1 MLEHALSWLSTHE
14 GALAY
19 LLLAVAAAIEYVFP
33 PFPGDTLTLF
43 GVFLA
48 VSKGYSPT
56 GVYVAITVG
65 SVVGGWLAYRFGLR
79 LGDTSDPPTGLMA
92 NPSAKAAIDEIGVR
106 FQRHGI
112 AYLAL
117 NRFVP
122 VLRAFFFVAAGIARF
137 RVGPVLFWGALSA
150 LAWNALLFVAGWSVG
165 HHWDQLSRLIETYS
179 TVVLGLVVVGA
190 VVFFVRRR
198 ARRSTS

>member
-19 LLLAVAAAIEYVFP
+19 LLLAVAAAVEYVFP

-48 VSKGYSPT
+48 VSKGFSPA
-56 GVYVAITVG
+56 GVYVSITAG

-79 LGDTSDPPTGLMA
+79 LGDTTDPPTGLMA
-92 NPSAKAAIDEIGVR
+92 NAHAKSAIDEIGRR
-106 FQRHGI
+106 FQQHGL

-137 RVGPVLFWGALSA
+137 PVGPVLFWGALSA
-150 LAWNALLFVAGWSVG
+150 LAWNALLFVAGWTVG

-179 TVVLGLVVVGA
+179 TIVLVVVLAGL

-198 ARRSTS
+198 AARSA